1 MCGCPAPSRKC
12 RHVDRSQ
19 GHRHF
24 SGRRCAHRG
33 LARRRRPRKHSWKRL
48 TDRDPDFQ
56 VPPGAHRRVFT
67 NMTPDG
73 SVGDGRVLGLRR
85 LPARDPDPRRPAGAP
100 RTFRCTRGRL
110 HQVDHTCFLTILP
123 KLSHISFL
131 TTAVAIADTAL
142 EVVDDEARGRGGVKN
157 DG

>member
-1 MCGCPAPSRKC
+1 VRLSGAHHFAQDNAVMFADRKATGTSPAAGALTVVGPAAA
-12 RHVDRSQ
+12 DLEN
-19 GHRHF
+19 
-24 SGRRCAHRG
+24 ARG
-33 LARRRRPRKHSWKRL
+33 S
-48 TDRDPDFQ
+48 RDPDFQ
-56 VPPGAHRRVFT
+56 VTPGAHRRLFT

-73 SVGDGRVLGLRR
+73 GVSDGRAPGVRR
-85 LPARDPDPRRPAGAP
+85 LPARDLDPRRSPGAP